1 MDTRDKGGVR
11 ALGTFFVL
19 LVVALGVT
27 FQVPEEGHGAVYLGA
42 LASWILI
49 MGLEIF
55 LGERV
60 ATEGGGDSENNMDW
74 LPPAV
79 RNPR

>member
-27 FQVPEEGHGAVYLGA
+27 FQVPEEGHGAVLVARIARRTPRFGGA
-42 LASWILI
+42 TRSA
-49 MGLEIF
+49 
-55 LGERV
+55 
-60 ATEGGGDSENNMDW
+60 
-74 LPPAV
+74 
-79 RNPR
+79 